1 MKDFRS
7 FLLLFVALI
16 SLMISAS
23 SSPPSDP
30 SVEELKKKQEQLE
43 KATKETKE
51 KKGKTEEEIREK
63 TRLMNQKER
72 ELEQRKSRQ
81 RQLEQKLAAYQIQ
94 MNYIGSLIPETAE
107 NLGNLRELARKRI
120 RELYKEGTKPFMA
133 YLLEANNDVD
143 FVDRVFY
150 ARLLIAH
157 DYETF
162 SRLKNSYS
170 RLQMLSQKYEQLSR
184 ETASLKDEVEK
195 EAAELKIEIK
205 KFEAEKQKLLTDL
218 RAYERALE
226 DLYEQSR
233 AYAEQIR
240 RLTGEG
246 RTLAPFNGI
255 FKWPLIGRVTSGFGM
270 RFHPILRKR
279 KPHYGIDI
287 ALPRGSLVYAAA
299 SGTVISA
306 EYKGGYGLAV
316 VILHGALKGDSYST
330 IYAHLDEILVEEGA
344 EVEVGDPIGKVGS
357 TGLATG
363 PHLHFEIRINGD
375 PVDPARYLP

>member
-1 MKDFRS
+1 
-7 FLLLFVALI
+7 
-16 SLMISAS
+16 
-23 SSPPSDP
+23 
-30 SVEELKKKQEQLE
+30 
-43 KATKETKE
+43 
-51 KKGKTEEEIREK
+51 
-63 TRLMNQKER
+63 MNQKER

-170 RLQMLSQKYEQLSR
+170 RLQMLSRKYEQLSR

-205 KFEAEKQKLLTDL
+205 NFEAEKQKLLMDL

-255 FKWPLIGRVTSGFGM
+255 FKWPVIGRVTSGFGM

-330 IYAHLDEILVEEGA
+330 VYAHLDEILVEEGA

>member
-170 RLQMLSQKYEQLSR
+170 RLQMLSQKYEQLSG

-195 EAAELKIEIK
+195 EAAQLKIEIK
-205 KFEAEKQKLLTDL
+205 KFEAEKQKLLMDL

-255 FKWPLIGRVTSGFGM
+255 FKWPLIGRVTSRFGM